1 MLFSTCSDNKDGPI
15 PGDEED
21 PLPTRGS
28 PKGGPQQQEEE
39 DKDVDTRRKQ
49 EENRLEMFN
58 PIRGF
63 QSTMSSKVSVI
74 CQSCST
80 FNRHP
85 PPIKAMKPG
94 SALEKLTQHLLK
106 KKLDEQLTRPKQEPD
121 SGGEAGKTAN
131 CSMSGDNR
139 RSRRKGTPKHK
150 CNLSSSGAGGD
161 QT

>member
-1 MLFSTCSDNKDGPI
+1 MLFCTCSDNKVGPF

-21 PLPTRGS
+21 PLPA
-28 PKGGPQQQEEE
+28 QEEE
-39 DKDVDTRRKQ
+39 DKDVDTLRKQ

-63 QSTMSSKVSVI
+63 QSTTSSKVSVI
-74 CQSCST
+74 RQSCST

-121 SGGEAGKTAN
+121 SDGEAGKMAD
-131 CSMSGDNR
+131 CSTSGDNR